1 MDVKLCSAGHYY
13 DSSEYSEC
21 PVCAKKKGVEVEFG
35 SEDMDSAVPPTVGGP
50 SVSFEDGG
58 KMDGYS
64 PTQPGSATMPGDP
77 VTVGK
82 NPEIDVY
89 GETEPVGIN
98 SAQLE
103 TMPPGSNVSM
113 GGYGSTYG
121 ATFSESGVTM
131 PANVNNV
138 AGFSPVT
145 GWLVC
150 VEGPMRGKDYRI
162 KPGYNYIGRAAN
174 MQIYIEGDQTISR
187 ERHAVIAYD
196 NKGKVFFFG
205 PMEGQSTVYI
215 NDALVINKEILKP
228 YDIIT
233 IGNTKFVFV
242 PLCGDNFTW

>member
-1 MDVKLCSAGHYY
+1 
-13 DSSEYSEC
+13 
-21 PVCAKKKGVEVEFG
+21 
-35 SEDMDSAVPPTVGGP
+35 
-50 SVSFEDGG
+50 
-58 KMDGYS
+58 
-64 PTQPGSATMPGDP
+64 
-77 VTVGK
+77 
-82 NPEIDVY
+82 
-89 GETEPVGIN
+89 
-98 SAQLE
+98 
-103 TMPPGSNVSM
+103 
-113 GGYGSTYG
+113 
-121 ATFSESGVTM
+121 
-131 PANVNNV
+131 
-138 AGFSPVT
+138 
-145 GWLVC
+145 
-150 VEGPMRGKDYRI
+150 MRGKDYRI